1 MGTNLC
7 FVQQPHQTGK
17 VQDRRVWESRSRR
30 MLHPQGDPVEATQ
43 SDDSATP
50 EFLRPLPD
58 CSGVVLKIR
67 LTSSRLASLACGCAT
82 ECEGADGKKLRCRH
96 FYFYHRVDLL
106 EDRFHT
112 AVRDIACG
120 VEKFEN
126 ERLSLRRE
134 IEPVPQEKS
143 PYLRIR
149 QSGSHK
155 RGIGVHGKTLV
166 ECHGFM
172 GFSLVAYAA
181 LNA

>member
-1 MGTNLC
+1 M
-7 FVQQPHQTGK
+7 
-17 VQDRRVWESRSRR
+17 
-30 MLHPQGDPVEATQ
+30 
-43 SDDSATP
+43 
-50 EFLRPLPD
+50 
-58 CSGVVLKIR
+58 
-67 LTSSRLASLACGCAT
+67 
-82 ECEGADGKKLRCRH
+82 
-96 FYFYHRVDLL
+96 

-181 LNA
+181 LYA